1 MADLSQPRKKGK
13 RRITYRQTSL
23 IFAYAC
29 LAYPLILFLIFYV
42 YVNFNS
48 IIMAFQ
54 DISDTG
60 VRSFAGFHN
69 FSDFIGAL
77 FDSGTGNTATLAYSF
92 RNSFIIYGV
101 SLVICMPLYIL
112 FSYMLY
118 KKCPGHKAIRAISL
132 LPQIIS
138 GFVISLLFSNF
149 IDYDGPFASL
159 CVALGWNKDATGQG
173 QWIPLLTDSRYALWT
188 TIFYSIWLSFATN
201 LIVYPNAMNDISPD
215 IIDSAKVDGV
225 DNMFT
230 DLRTIILPLIWP
242 TLTTFLV
249 TGVAS
254 ILSNSGPIL
263 EFYYL
268 SAPPYVQNMGYYY
281 TVQVLQAGG
290 SMVAYPRLAAGGL
303 LMTLLIA
310 PLTIL
315 VRYLLEH
322 FGPSTDASD
331 SSLFHRSRRVSK

>member
-1 MADLSQPRKKGK
+1 MSDLSQPKKKRKHLS
-13 RRITYRQTSL
+13 YRQTSL
-23 IFAYAC
+23 VFAYAC
-29 LAYPLILFLIFYV
+29 LVYPLVLFLIFYV

-48 IIMAFQ
+48 ILMAFQ

-60 VRSFAGFHN
+60 VRTWAGVHN
-69 FSDFIGAL
+69 FQDFI
-77 FDSGTGNTATLAYSF
+77 TGLSQDESLSYSF
-92 RNSFIIYGV
+92 RNSFIIYGI

-112 FSYMLY
+112 FSYLLY
-118 KKCPGHKAIRAISL
+118 KKCWGHKAIRAISL

-138 GFVISLLFSNF
+138 GFVISLLFCNF

-173 QWIPLLTDSRYALWT
+173 QWIPLLNDSRYALWT

-225 DNMFT
+225 NNMFT
-230 DLRTIILPLIWP
+230 DLHYIVLPLIWP

-249 TGVAS
+249 TGVAG
-254 ILSNSGPIL
+254 ILSNAGPIL

-268 SAPPYVQNMGYYY
+268 SAPPYVSNMGYYY
-281 TVQVLQAGG
+281 TVQVLNAGG

-303 LMTLLIA
+303 LMTLLVA

-322 FGPSTDASD
+322 FGPSTEASRPT
-331 SSLFHRSRRVSK
+331 LFQRPGRKKS